1 MVISQVSLIHSQR
14 QRSWLQRL
22 RGIVWGWQS
31 FTAVIIV
38 VTQRYLVKKNVA
50 WREGIGVKE
59 NINCNHV
66 SDSCHLKT
74 ITKALITQSS
84 VAIFHDRL
92 IPCQPYKECKQRR
105 KKWPDQWE
113 WGTESDRL
121 RIRLRKRK
129 NEIPLRAID
138 ARRRKKNLR
147 SWIMDVV
154 SVFRFV
160 WSWTEVIC
168 EWPSCCDDV
177 SVPICRSIHARAKFL
192 SFS

>member
-92 IPCQPYKECKQRR
+92 INPMSALQGMQTA
-105 KKWPDQWE
+105 
-113 WGTESDRL
+113 TEEVAWSSGSGGNRL
-121 RIRLRKRK
+121 RIRLRKKK

-138 ARRRKKNLR
+138 ARRREKNLR
-147 SWIMDVV
+147 SWIVDVV

>member
-38 VTQRYLVKKNVA
+38 VTQRYWVKKNVA

-92 IPCQPYKECKQRR
+92 INPMSALQGMQTA
-105 KKWPDQWE
+105 
-113 WGTESDRL
+113 TEEVAWSSGSGGNRL
-121 RIRLRKRK
+121 RIRLRKKK

-138 ARRRKKNLR
+138 ARRREKNLR
-147 SWIMDVV
+147 SWIVDVV